1 VRSQEKGVVGA
12 GLSDLMVRRQNIRLN
27 PPVQES
33 EGSIRDG
40 SFEGRWLDIG
50 LLTLPTYQITP
61 QLLDIPAIEGEE
73 H

>member
-50 LLTLPTYQITP
+50 LLTLQTYQITP
-61 QLLDIPAIEGEE
+61 QLLDIPATEGEE

>member
-1 VRSQEKGVVGA
+1 MRSQEKGVVGA
-12 GLSDLMVRRQNIRLN
+12 GLSDLMVRRQNIRIN

>member
-1 VRSQEKGVVGA
+1 MRSQEKGVVGA

-61 QLLDIPAIEGEE
+61 QHLDIPATEGED

>member
-1 VRSQEKGVVGA
+1 MRSQEKGVVGT
-12 GLSDLMVRRQNIRLN
+12 GLSDLVVRRQNIQLK
-27 PPVQES
+27 PPVQQS

-50 LLTLPTYQITP
+50 LLTLQSYQITP
-61 QLLDIPAIEGEE
+61 QHLDIPATEGEE